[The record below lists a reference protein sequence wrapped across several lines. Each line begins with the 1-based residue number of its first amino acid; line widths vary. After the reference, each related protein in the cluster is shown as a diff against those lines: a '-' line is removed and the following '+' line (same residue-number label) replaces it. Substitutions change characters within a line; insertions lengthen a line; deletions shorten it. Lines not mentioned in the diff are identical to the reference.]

1 MSENK
6 DFEKGEGEQENNPEE
21 PPKPQKPKHIFRKN
35 QKNDP
40 SRSKSAPAE
49 EFNDT
54 EDNDD
59 YIGSYN
65 YFIYYNS
72 IKPKNPH
79 LPKPTYKPKPNLD
92 FIKESKDK
100 EEEDEETPERNENI
114 NINPLENLNN
124 ELNHLSL
131 DQNQSPSNNNQDL
144 LNQNLFN
151 NDFMNFPK
159 NEQNKKNNSNQMN
172 DAPSPFDYYS
182 QNINLPNQQNDISQ
196 QQMWKDQ
203 NLPMGGMGLGM
214 YNPSMGGIGGMVGM
228 GMNPMNPLMGMNMGI
243 NPYAS
248 LPQYGN
254 MMGMNPSLMN
264 VNYRML
270 AGNGQYNRGKKN
282 QMQKNKGNNRAQE
295 GIDPMVMQNQMLN
308 MYNNQ
313 AYNGFAFPQQNAM
326 MNMNMNMNY
335 INDQRFPM
343 MAMDQG
349 YLRNNL
355 IQGDMNNYDPYQ
367 NNNMNNTN
375 KMYGKKNK
383 KGENFV
389 KKEVNEYKNIEDI
402 IEKAVIL
409 SKDHSG
415 SRLVQRK
422 YEEGNEEIRNK
433 IFEKFKPEILN
444 LSKDIFGNYAIQ
456 KVLEFKDKEKNNYIM
471 EELKG
476 KIYELSLHMYG
487 CRVMQQLISV
497 IDEKYLSQITLELKD
512 HFEKCIE
519 DQNGNHVI
527 QKLIERLKPGE
538 NNGIYDVVY
547 KNIVDLSK
555 HQYGYRVI
563 QTLLKKCNE
572 EQVTKMLEKI
582 YKDVKELSEDQYGNY
597 IIQYIL
603 ENQKGKNVNSIYEGL
618 KGNIYDFS
626 IHKYASNVVER
637 ALTFGNEK
645 QRQNIINEIIEQDNQ
660 MKECLL
666 SMVKDKFG
674 NYVVQKIIEFSEPE
688 MRKNIIE
695 RIIKSQNL
703 KKKDGFSKHVINFI
717 EKFNSQ
723 TGGINL
729 DLSSSSGKEKYDV
742 GKNMKKGASDE
753 Y

>member
-1 MSENK
+1 MAENK
-6 DFEKGEGEQENNPEE
+6 DNEKEGGDEE
-21 PPKPQKPKHIFRKN
+21 KAAEDPIIPQKPKHIFRKN
-35 QKNDP
+35 LKNDL
-40 SRSKSAPAE
+40 SRSKSAPADQFTNDNE
-49 EFNDT
+49 EN
-54 EDNDD
+54 ED

-92 FIKESKDK
+92 FIKETKDK

-114 NINPLENLNN
+114 NINPIESITK
-124 ELNHLSL
+124 ELNQLNL
-131 DQNQSPSNNNQDL
+131 DPNTNTSNNQDTF
-144 LNQNLFN
+144 NQNLFN
-151 NDFMNFPK
+151 EDFMNNFQK
-159 NEQNKKNNSNQMN
+159 NQNSNKKNNFNQSEE
-172 DAPSPFDYYS
+172 ALSPFEYYS
-182 QNINLPNQQNDISQ
+182 PSMNVPNQPNDIAQ
-196 QQMWKDQ
+196 QQIWKDQ
-203 NLPMGGMGLGM
+203 NLAMSGMGLGM
-214 YNPSMGGIGGMVGM
+214 YNPAMAPAMGGMVGM
-228 GMNPMNPLMGMNMGI
+228 GMNPINPLMGMNMGM
-243 NPYAS
+243 NPYGN

-254 MMGMNPSLMN
+254 MMGMNPSY

-270 AGNGQYNRGKKN
+270 QGNNQYNRGKKTPV
-282 QMQKNKGNNRAQE
+282 QKKGNNRAQE
-295 GIDPMVMQNQMLN
+295 GMEPIPMQNQMLN

-313 AYNGFAFPQQNAM
+313 VYNGYQFAQQNPM

-335 INDQRFPM
+335 LNDQRFPM
-343 MAMDQG
+343 MQMDQQF
-349 YLRNNL
+349 LRNNMM
-355 IQGDMNNYDPYQ
+355 QGDMNNYEYYQ
-367 NNNMNNTN
+367 NNLNNAN
-375 KMYGKKNK
+375 KMHAKKNK

-389 KKEVNEYKNIEDI
+389 RKEANEYKNIEDI
-402 IEKAVIL
+402 IEKAVDL

-422 YEEGNEEIRNK
+422 YEEGSDEIRNK

-456 KVLEFKDKEKNNYIM
+456 KVLEFKDKEKNNFIM
-471 EELKG
+471 EALKG

-487 CRVMQQLISV
+487 CRVMQQLITV
-497 IDEKYLSQITLELKD
+497 IDENYLVDITKELEG
-512 HFEKCIE
+512 HYAKCIE

-527 QKLIERLKPGE
+527 QKLIERLKPGKE
-538 NNGIYDVVY
+538 NNGIYEVVY
-547 KNIVDLSK
+547 KNIVELSK
-555 HQYGYRVI
+555 HQYGCRVI

-572 EQVTKMLEKI
+572 KQVTKMLEKI

-603 ENQKGKNVNSIYEGL
+603 ENQKGKNVDSIYEGL

-645 QRQNIINEIIEQDNQ
+645 QRQNIINEIIEQDDQ
-660 MKECLL
+660 VKECLL

-674 NYVVQKIIEFSEPE
+674 NYVVQKIIEFSTPE
-688 MRKNIIE
+688 MRKNIIN
-695 RIIKSQNL
+695 RIIMSQSF

-717 EKFNSQ
+717 EKLNSQ
-723 TGGINL
+723 NGGII
-729 DLSSSSGKEKYDV
+729 DLNSTTGEKNE
-742 GKNMKKGASDE
+742 GKNMGKKGDF
-753 Y
+753 

>member
-1 MSENK
+1 
-6 DFEKGEGEQENNPEE
+6 
-21 PPKPQKPKHIFRKN
+21 
-35 QKNDP
+35 
-40 SRSKSAPAE
+40 
-49 EFNDT
+49 
-54 EDNDD
+54 
-59 YIGSYN
+59 
-65 YFIYYNS
+65 
-72 IKPKNPH
+72 
-79 LPKPTYKPKPNLD
+79 
-92 FIKESKDK
+92 
-100 EEEDEETPERNENI
+100 
-114 NINPLENLNN
+114 
-124 ELNHLSL
+124 
-131 DQNQSPSNNNQDL
+131 
-144 LNQNLFN
+144 
-151 NDFMNFPK
+151 
-159 NEQNKKNNSNQMN
+159 
-172 DAPSPFDYYS
+172 
-182 QNINLPNQQNDISQ
+182 
-196 QQMWKDQ
+196 
-203 NLPMGGMGLGM
+203 
-214 YNPSMGGIGGMVGM
+214 
-228 GMNPMNPLMGMNMGI
+228 
-243 NPYAS
+243 
-248 LPQYGN
+248 
-254 MMGMNPSLMN
+254 
-264 VNYRML
+264 
-270 AGNGQYNRGKKN
+270 
-282 QMQKNKGNNRAQE
+282 
-295 GIDPMVMQNQMLN
+295 
-308 MYNNQ
+308 
-313 AYNGFAFPQQNAM
+313 
-326 MNMNMNMNY
+326 
-335 INDQRFPM
+335 
-343 MAMDQG
+343 
-349 YLRNNL
+349 
-355 IQGDMNNYDPYQ
+355 
-367 NNNMNNTN
+367 
-375 KMYGKKNK
+375 
-383 KGENFV
+383 
-389 KKEVNEYKNIEDI
+389 
-402 IEKAVIL
+402 
-409 SKDHSG
+409 
-415 SRLVQRK
+415 
-422 YEEGNEEIRNK
+422 
-433 IFEKFKPEILN
+433 
-444 LSKDIFGNYAIQ
+444 
-456 KVLEFKDKEKNNYIM
+456 M

-555 HQYGYRVI
+555 HQYGCRVI

-603 ENQKGKNVNSIYEGL
+603 ENQKGKNVNSIYDGL
-618 KGNIYDFS
+618 KGHIYDFS

-723 TGGINL
+723 NGGINL
-729 DLSSSSGKEKYDV
+729 DLSSSSGKEKNDG
-742 GKNMKKGASDE
+742 GKNMKKGGSNE